1 MNHGEWVPIDQ
12 EVAYRWDL
20 AEIKRMN
27 RTDDEL
33 RQRDAQL
40 ARQRVRAILR
50 RLVSR

>member
-27 RTDDEL
+27 RTDDEINALL
-33 RQRDAQL
+33 RSL
-40 ARQRVRAILR
+40 ARQRLRYILR
-50 RLVSR
+50 RLTCR